1 MVSHTG
7 RVSSHTDAVG
17 GRASNLAGVKLPG
30 RRKDGAG
37 SAGAAELESGAV
49 DLDSID
55 AGDSA
60 RSRGTAPKGRPTPK
74 RNAAA
79 KRRGPVAPAPMTA
92 AEARAR
98 RKSLAGPKL
107 SKEERRAEKAQ
118 RRERMAQRRERMM
131 AGDEAALLER
141 DRGPVR
147 RYVRDIVDARYNLLG
162 LFMPV
167 ALGLMFI
174 MMAVPQVQFYIS
186 PAMMLL
192 MVAMAVDGVLLA
204 RKAGRLV
211 DIKYPDNTEARW
223 KLGIYAASRA
233 STLRRMRAPRPQVR
247 RGERLG

>member
-1 MVSHTG
+1 M
-7 RVSSHTDAVG
+7 
-17 GRASNLAGVKLPG
+17 KLPG
-30 RRKDGAG
+30 RRRDEAP
-37 SAGAAELESGAV
+37 SAESADSTVAAV
-49 DLDSID
+49 YLDTD
-55 AGDSA
+55 DSQDPA
-60 RSRGTAPKGRPTPK
+60 RGHLTAPKGRPTPK

-107 SKEERRAEKAQ
+107 SKEERRIAKAQ
-118 RRERMAQRRERMM
+118 RRERMADRRERML
-131 AGDEAALLER
+131 AGEDSALLER

-174 MMAVPQVQFYIS
+174 MIAVPQIQYYIS

-192 MVAMAVDGVLLA
+192 MVLMAVDGVMVA
-204 RKAGRLV
+204 RKVSRMV
-211 DIKYPDNTEARW
+211 DAKFPDNTEARW
-223 KLGIYAASRA
+223 KLGMYAASRA

-247 RGERLG
+247 RGEHLD

>member
-1 MVSHTG
+1 M
-7 RVSSHTDAVG
+7 
-17 GRASNLAGVKLPG
+17 KLPG
-30 RRKDGAG
+30 RRKDDAG
-37 SAGAAELESGAV
+37 TQSADSVGGAV
-49 DLDSID
+49 DLDS
-55 AGDSA
+55 AEPQVSA
-60 RSRGTAPKGRPTPK
+60 RSGLTAPKGRPTPK
-74 RNAAA
+74 RNSAA
-79 KRRGPVAPAPMTA
+79 KRRGPVAPAPMSS

-107 SKEERRAEKAQ
+107 SKEERRVEKAE
-118 RRERMAQRRERMM
+118 RRERMAQRRERML

-167 ALGLMFI
+167 ALGLMFV
-174 MMAVPQVQFYIS
+174 MMALPQVQFYIS

-192 MVAMAVDGVLLA
+192 MVLMAVDGVMLA
-204 RKAGRLV
+204 RKVGRLA
-211 DIKYPDNTEARW
+211 DTKYPDNTEARW
-223 KLGIYAASRA
+223 KLGLYAASRA

>member
-1 MVSHTG
+1 M
-7 RVSSHTDAVG
+7 
-17 GRASNLAGVKLPG
+17 KLPG
-30 RRKDGAG
+30 RRKAEADSAESGVGAVYLG
-37 SAGAAELESGAV
+37 SAEAGGTTRSG
-49 DLDSID
+49 L
-55 AGDSA
+55 
-60 RSRGTAPKGRPTPK
+60 TAPKGRPTPK
-74 RNAAA
+74 RVS

-107 SKEERRAEKAQ
+107 TKQERRAEKAQ
-118 RRERMAQRRERMM
+118 RRERMSQRRERML

-147 RYVRDIVDARYNLLG
+147 RYVRDIVDSRYNLLG

-174 MMAVPQVQFYIS
+174 MMALPQIQLYIS

-192 MVAMAVDGVLLA
+192 MVLMALDGVLLA
-204 RKAGRLV
+204 RKVGRMV
-211 DIKYPDNTEARW
+211 DTKYPDNTEARW

-247 RGERLG
+247 RGERLD

>member
-1 MVSHTG
+1 M
-7 RVSSHTDAVG
+7 
-17 GRASNLAGVKLPG
+17 KLPG
-30 RRKDGAG
+30 RRKAEAESADVTVRAVYLDG
-37 SAGAAELESGAV
+37 V
-49 DLDSID
+49 DSEGTDRT
-55 AGDSA
+55 GV
-60 RSRGTAPKGRPTPK
+60 TAPKGRPTPK
-74 RNAAA
+74 RNATA

-107 SKEERRAEKAQ
+107 SKAERRVEKAQ
-118 RRERMAQRRERMM
+118 RRERMAQRRERML
-131 AGDEAALLER
+131 AGDDAALLER

-147 RYVRDIVDARYNLLG
+147 RYVRDIVDTRYNLLG

-167 ALGLMFI
+167 ALGLMFV
-174 MMAVPQVQFYIS
+174 MMAVPQIQYYIS

-192 MVAMAVDGVLLA
+192 MVLMAGDAVLLA

-211 DIKYPDNTEARW
+211 DAKYPQNTESHW

-247 RGERLG
+247 RGERLS

>member
-1 MVSHTG
+1 M
-7 RVSSHTDAVG
+7 
-17 GRASNLAGVKLPG
+17 KLPG
-30 RRKDGAG
+30 RRKDEAQSVESVATGVYLDGAG
-37 SAGAAELESGAV
+37 SEGSAGSG
-49 DLDSID
+49 
-55 AGDSA
+55 
-60 RSRGTAPKGRPTPK
+60 GTAPKGRPTPK
-74 RNAAA
+74 RNAVA
-79 KRRGPVAPAPMTA
+79 KRRGPVAPAPMTS

-107 SKEERRAEKAQ
+107 TKEERRVAKAQ
-118 RRERMAQRRERMM
+118 RRERMAERRARMM
-131 AGDEAALLER
+131 AGDESALLER

-174 MMAVPQVQFYIS
+174 MMALPRIQYYIS

-192 MVAMAVDGVLLA
+192 MILMAVDGVLLA
-204 RKAGRLV
+204 RKVGRLA
-211 DIKYPDNTEARW
+211 DTKYPDNVESRW

-247 RGERLG
+247 RGERLD

>member
-1 MVSHTG
+1 M
-7 RVSSHTDAVG
+7 
-17 GRASNLAGVKLPG
+17 KLPG
-30 RRKDGAG
+30 RRKDEAE
-37 SAGAAELESGAV
+37 SAQSAESGAGAV
-49 DLDSID
+49 YLDS
-55 AGDSA
+55 AESGGGT
-60 RSRGTAPKGRPTPK
+60 RSGVTPPKGRPTPK
-74 RNAAA
+74 RVD

-107 SKEERRAEKAQ
+107 TKEERRAAKAQ
-118 RRERMAQRRERMM
+118 QRERRAQHRERMM

-174 MMAVPQVQFYIS
+174 MVALPQIQFYIS

-204 RKAGRLV
+204 RKVGRMV
-211 DIKYPDNTEARW
+211 DAKYPDNTEARW
-223 KLGIYAASRA
+223 KLGVYAASRA

-247 RGERLG
+247 RGERLD